1 MSTINVTNL
10 SGRGGATPNLPD
22 GANITGVATATTFS
36 GTLDGSL
43 KTTGTPTLG
52 LGVTINAS
60 GLAIS
65 GVATAGI
72 GSFTTIYGWK

>member
-10 SGRGGATPNLPD
+10 KGRGGASPTLPD
-22 GANITGVATATTFS
+22 GAVVTGVVTATTFS

-52 LGVTINAS
+52 L
-60 GLAIS
+60 
-65 GVATAGI
+65 
-72 GSFTTIYGWK
+72 